1 MNEGIRGS
9 AATGSASRAPAWRP
23 GLAAIRF
30 TGAEPAQGRCT
41 VRRKSLLLDRSW
53 YPVFAGVGT
62 AVLATTAVHAQ
73 PQDKPSFPVKPIRF
87 IVPLTAGGPTDMI
100 GRIVAQP
107 LSAALAQPVV
117 IDNRPG
123 ASGNIAA
130 ELVAKAPPDG
140 YTLFLAGPGNLAI
153 NPSLFSKLPYDP
165 VRDFAPIVLMGTAPY
180 VVVVHPSVP
189 AKTLQDL
196 IRLARARP
204 GELDYGAVTGNAAH
218 LATELFRHMAKI
230 NIVHI
235 PYKGAAVATTDLLAG
250 QIQLSFASAPGS
262 MPQVQS
268 GKLRALAVTSATR
281 MTTLPNI
288 PTVDEA
294 GIKGFEATVWYGL
307 VAPARTP
314 RPVIDLL
321 NSEIVKIIRNPGHRE
336 KLIANNF
343 EPATSTPEQFQ
354 AFIKSEIEKW
364 GRAVKL
370 SGATAE

>member
-1 MNEGIRGS
+1 MS
-9 AATGSASRAPAWRP
+9 
-23 GLAAIRF
+23 
-30 TGAEPAQGRCT
+30 
-41 VRRKSLLLDRSW
+41 LDRSLFS
-53 YPVFAGVGT
+53 VFTVAG
-62 AVLATTAVHAQ
+62 ALALVAAAAHAQ
-73 PQDKPSFPVKPIRF
+73 DRSSFPAKPIRF

-100 GRIVAQP
+100 GRIIASP
-107 LSAALAQPVV
+107 LSATLNQPVV

-123 ASGNIAA
+123 AAGNIAA
-130 ELVAKAPPDG
+130 EMVAKAPPDG

-165 VRDFAPIVLMGTAPY
+165 VRDFAPIILMGTAPY

-189 AKTLQDL
+189 AKTLQEL

-262 MPQVQS
+262 MPHVQS

-281 MTTLPNI
+281 MSTLPNI
-288 PTVDEA
+288 PTVDES
-294 GIKGFEATVWYGL
+294 GIKGFEAAVWYGL

-314 RPVIDLL
+314 RSVIDLL
-321 NSEIVKIIRNPGHRE
+321 NTEIEKIIRNPGHRE

-354 AFIKSEIEKW
+354 AFIKSEIDKW

>member
-1 MNEGIRGS
+1 MS
-9 AATGSASRAPAWRP
+9 
-23 GLAAIRF
+23 
-30 TGAEPAQGRCT
+30 
-41 VRRKSLLLDRSW
+41 LDRSLFSALT
-53 YPVFAGVGT
+53 VTGT
-62 AVLATTAVHAQ
+62 LALVAVAAHAQ
-73 PQDKPSFPVKPIRF
+73 DRLSFPAKPIRF

-100 GRIVAQP
+100 GRIIASP
-107 LSAALAQPVV
+107 LSATLNQPVV

-123 ASGNIAA
+123 AAGNIAA
-130 ELVAKAPPDG
+130 EMVAKAPPDG

-165 VRDFAPIVLMGTAPY
+165 VRDFAPIILMGTAPY

-189 AKTLQDL
+189 AKTLQEL

-262 MPQVQS
+262 MPHVQS
-268 GKLRALAVTSATR
+268 GKLRALAVTSTTR
-281 MTTLPNI
+281 MSTLPNI
-288 PTVDEA
+288 PTVDES
-294 GIKGFEATVWYGL
+294 GIKGFEAAVWYGL

-314 RPVIDLL
+314 RSVIDLL
-321 NSEIVKIIRNPGHRE
+321 NTEIVKIIRNPGHRE

-354 AFIKSEIEKW
+354 AFIKAEIDKW
-364 GRAVKL
+364 GMAVKL

>member
-1 MNEGIRGS
+1 MS
-9 AATGSASRAPAWRP
+9 
-23 GLAAIRF
+23 
-30 TGAEPAQGRCT
+30 
-41 VRRKSLLLDRSW
+41 LDRSLFS
-53 YPVFAGVGT
+53 VFTVAGTLALV
-62 AVLATTAVHAQ
+62 AVAAHAQ
-73 PQDKPSFPVKPIRF
+73 DRSSFPAKPIRV

-100 GRIVAQP
+100 GRIIASP
-107 LSAALAQPVV
+107 LSAALNQPVV

-123 ASGNIAA
+123 AAGNIAA
-130 ELVAKAPPDG
+130 EMVAKAPPDG

-165 VRDFAPIVLMGTAPY
+165 VRDFAPIILMGTAPY

-189 AKTLQDL
+189 AKTLQEL
-196 IRLARARP
+196 IRLARGRP

-262 MPQVQS
+262 MPHVQS

-281 MTTLPNI
+281 MSTLPNI
-288 PTVDEA
+288 PTVDES
-294 GIKGFEATVWYGL
+294 GIKGFEAAVWYGL

-314 RPVIDLL
+314 RSVIDLL
-321 NSEIVKIIRNPGHRE
+321 NTEIVKIIRNPGHRE

-354 AFIKSEIEKW
+354 AFIKSEIDKW

>member
-1 MNEGIRGS
+1 MSLYRSICSVFKGAGTLALVVV
-9 AATGSASRAPAWRP
+9 AADTHG
-23 GLAAIRF
+23 
-30 TGAEPAQGRCT
+30 
-41 VRRKSLLLDRSW
+41 
-53 YPVFAGVGT
+53 
-62 AVLATTAVHAQ
+62 
-73 PQDKPSFPVKPIRF
+73 QDKASFPAKPIRF

-100 GRIVAQP
+100 GRIIANP
-107 LSAALAQPVV
+107 LSASLNQPVV

-123 ASGNIAA
+123 AAGNIAA
-130 ELVAKAPPDG
+130 EMVAKAPPDG

-165 VRDFAPIVLMGTAPY
+165 VRDFAPIILMGTAPY

-189 AKTLQDL
+189 AKTLQEL

-262 MPQVQS
+262 MPHVQS

-281 MTTLPNI
+281 MSTLPNI
-288 PTVDEA
+288 PTVDES
-294 GIKGFEATVWYGL
+294 GIKGFEAAVWYGL

-314 RPVIDLL
+314 RSVIDVL

-354 AFIKSEIEKW
+354 AFIKSEIDKW